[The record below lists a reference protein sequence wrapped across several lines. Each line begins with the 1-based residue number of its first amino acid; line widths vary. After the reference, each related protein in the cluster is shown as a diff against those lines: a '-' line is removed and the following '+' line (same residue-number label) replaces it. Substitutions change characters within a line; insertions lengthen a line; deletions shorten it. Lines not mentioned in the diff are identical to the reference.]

1 MLEEVKEVKNKIAW
15 FEKEGNLPE
24 SMQTN
29 LMSELIQFNNV
40 LNRLMLTC
48 MAINKSNIIMR

>member
-1 MLEEVKEVKNKIAW
+1 MIEEVKEVKNKIAW
-15 FEKEGNLPE
+15 FEKEGNLPK

-48 MAINKSNIIMR
+48 MAINKSVVR